1 MSSDHLTPAKVD
13 LFLIAISTT
22 STNEEKEQAIFDLLA
37 GPLPPDVRL
46 ELHKTLEEINPI
58 AVIHDR
64 RAA

>member
-1 MSSDHLTPAKVD
+1 MSSDHLTLPKVD

-22 STNEEKEQAIFDLLA
+22 STDEEKEQAIFDLLA

-46 ELHKTLEEINPI
+46 ELHHILEEINPI

>member
-1 MSSDHLTPAKVD
+1 MSSDHLTPPKVD

-22 STNEEKEQAIFDLLA
+22 STDEEKEQAIFHLLA

-46 ELHKTLEEINPI
+46 ELHNILNEINLI

>member
-1 MSSDHLTPAKVD
+1 MTADHLTLLKVD

-22 STNEEKEQAIFDLLA
+22 STDEEKEQAIFDLLA

-46 ELHKTLEEINPI
+46 ELHQILEEINPI

>member
-1 MSSDHLTPAKVD
+1 MASDHLTPAKVD

-37 GPLPPDVRL
+37 GPLPQDVRL
-46 ELHKTLEEINPI
+46 ELHKTLEEVNPI